1 MSNPGV
7 GTWPDA
13 FGLQADGAN
22 RFLATSI
29 GDPDR
34 HDVVF
39 GGQILAQMI
48 MATAAAGPGGGK
60 ALASLHT
67 VFARAASLRSP
78 LEIEVDTMHDGRTV
92 GSATITVR
100 QGDRLCARGLAMHQS
115 EDADVISHQPVM
127 PAVGSPDEG
136 RSTEGTPAAG
146 LVAPGT
152 EVRVD
157 GGVDT
162 WDPTAPTGPAELA
175 VWIRLPTPPEP
186 VTAIGEALLAY
197 ATDGFLI
204 GTAMRP
210 HAGIGQE
217 MAHRSLDTGVL
228 THTLTFHRPVAV
240 AEWLLLAHEGAYAG
254 RGRAYGRA
262 HVFDRDGALVASFVQ
277 ESLIRQGRS

>member
-1 MSNPGV
+1 MGP
-7 GTWPDA
+7 WPEA
-13 FGLQADGAN
+13 FGLQPDGEN
-22 RFLATSI
+22 RFLASSI

-48 MATAAAGPGGGK
+48 MATSVAGPGGGK

-67 VFARAASLRSP
+67 VFARAASLRRP
-78 LEIEVDTMHDGRTV
+78 LEIGVETIHDGRTV
-92 GSATITVR
+92 GSATITVT
-100 QGDRLCARGLAMHQS
+100 QGDRLCARGLALHQL
-115 EDADVISHQPVM
+115 EDPDVISHQPEM
-127 PAVGSPDEG
+127 PAVGAPEDGG
-136 RSTEGTPAAG
+136 RGEDTPASG

-152 EVRVD
+152 ELRIV

-162 WDPTAPTGPAELA
+162 WDPEAPTGPAELA
-175 VWIRLPTPPEP
+175 VWIKLPPPPEP
-186 VTAIGEALLAY
+186 VPAIGEALLAY

-210 HAGIGQE
+210 HAGIGQA

-228 THTLTFHRPVAV
+228 THTLTFHRPVPV
-240 AEWLLLAHEGAYAG
+240 AEWLLLAHEGAYTG

-262 HVFDRDGALVASFVQ
+262 HVFDGDGALVASFVQ